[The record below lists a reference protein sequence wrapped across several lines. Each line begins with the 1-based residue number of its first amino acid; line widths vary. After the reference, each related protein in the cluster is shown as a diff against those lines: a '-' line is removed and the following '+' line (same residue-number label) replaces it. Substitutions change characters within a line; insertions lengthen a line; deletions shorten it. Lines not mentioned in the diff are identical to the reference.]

1 MPAACLKPY
10 NAHDSRPLASM
21 HACCIYADGGPF
33 TLRALRHCIAVCVTL
48 TPAVHLGCAVGMAKW
63 SGQGAAEGFRYNGLH
78 LRLEADAAR
87 WIGANGGLE
96 ATWDAYI
103 AACEVRRAPSA
114 AAPFS
119 P

>member
-1 MPAACLKPY
+1 
-10 NAHDSRPLASM
+10 
-21 HACCIYADGGPF
+21 
-33 TLRALRHCIAVCVTL
+33 
-48 TPAVHLGCAVGMAKW
+48 MAKW

-103 AACEVRRAPSA
+103 AACEVP
-114 AAPFS
+114 
-119 P
+119 